1 MQQCLT
7 LAKIIKWAIENDI
20 EIKVGKFKEDDG
32 LKTQIEITMIKNSKT
47 SYVRFLDFEEL
58 DSGFM
63 NTMVEKAAF
72 QLCLTRL
79 NLS

>member
-1 MQQCLT
+1 MQQCIV
-7 LAKIIKWAIENDI
+7 LAKIIKWAIENEI
-20 EIKVGKFKEDDG
+20 EIKVGKFKEDEG
-32 LKTQIEITMIKNSKT
+32 LKTQIELTMIKNAKT

-72 QLCLTRL
+72 DLCLTRL
-79 NLS
+79 VLN